1 MLFRKRK
8 IIDEYINEVSI
19 LRKRNEEL
27 TEQNFTLLSSKEQY
41 ESKVKN
47 EEKIRFENDSDSEM
61 LRREIIE
68 LNEEISDLE
77 ESKARIKEENR
88 EKSLLIINLKKQIDS
103 GYVGEIEDDS
113 KIKELSS
120 VIAELTDK
128 NEALTK
134 KNNELEQKFSAKEN
148 ALSSAISSKQK
159 EQKDLESKIKKISRE
174 KEEIERQLFDVEDKN
189 KQLVINFEKEIEK
202 LRSQNKQ
209 SSNSNVDGDEVTVEE
224 LMKENNWLRSDLTE
238 LRLKVRQLELENE
251 SRK

>member
-27 TEQNFTLLSSKEQY
+27 TEQNSALLSSKEQY

-47 EEKIRFENDSDSEM
+47 EEKIRFENDSDSEV

-120 VIAELTDK
+120 VIVELTDK
-128 NEALTK
+128 NEVLTR
-134 KNNELEQKFSAKEN
+134 KNNELEQKFNAKEN

-159 EQKDLESKIKKISRE
+159 EQKDLESKIKKMSRE
-174 KEEIERQLFDVEDKN
+174 KEEIERQLFDAEDKN

-209 SSNSNVDGDEVTVEE
+209 PSNSSVDSDEVTVEE

-238 LRLKVRQLELENE
+238 LRLKVRQLELENG
-251 SRK
+251 SKK